1 MDNNESL
8 AMKLYRGNYDK
19 ALTDHIAQVEDC
31 VVNKRIYEED
41 LEILNLDFTKPIPI
55 ICTADGIAYVYSS
68 KSKKFTPVDYNLNR
82 NKGDIENYDFEVWL
96 FETSGKNTSNYDIY
110 VDLGDDVS
118 EFESKLEEFNHT
130 VLSQYEDHTID
141 KFIMYYTLAVCKN
154 CKDEK
159 PKNNIKIP
167 DIFNTRLNNIMDI
180 YIKCIE
186 DRDNCIYYVEKPSE
200 SVDKPSESVV
210 SANRKILISEKVKAI
225 FITGTGSVF
234 AYSDHYGKF
243 AYLHIAVITRKDCEN
258 LKLAVL
264 DLCPVFECVNAEN
277 LNIKEL
283 LLNPDECES
292 GLYLLNEALYRDT
305 SMSTSISTVA
315 ACVCGY
321 HFFE

>member
-19 ALTDHIAQVEDC
+19 VLTDHIAQVEDC
-31 VVNKRIYEED
+31 IVNKRIYDED

-68 KSKKFTPVDYNLNR
+68 KSKKFTSVDYNLNR

-96 FETSGKNTSNYDIY
+96 FETSGKYTNCDIY
-110 VDLGDDVS
+110 VDLGDDAS
-118 EFESKLEEFNHT
+118 EFRSKLEEFNHT

-159 PKNNIKIP
+159 PKTNIKIP
-167 DIFNTRLNNIMDI
+167 DIYNARLNKIMDS

-186 DRDNCIYYVEKPSE
+186 DRDNCIYYVEKPLNSVIG
-200 SVDKPSESVV
+200 VDK
-210 SANRKILISEKVKAI
+210 KYLISEKVKAI

-234 AYSDHYGKF
+234 AYSEHYGKF
-243 AYLHIAVITRKDCEN
+243 AYLNIAVVTTTSECEN
-258 LKLAVL
+258 LKFVVL
-264 DLCPVFECVNAEN
+264 EPYPVFECVDVEN
-277 LNIKEL
+277 VNIKEL
-283 LLNPDECES
+283 LLNPDECE
-292 GLYLLNEALYRDT
+292 GGVYLLNDALYRN
-305 SMSTSISTVA
+305 TSISTSMA